1 VYNGKVDDELFNAQ
15 TKAPDNDQ
23 FFLPTSDFAVLGCT
37 EQYQFCNT
45 ETHICTDLGG
55 LYATRASVRRGD
67 IGLSKRQQAMF
78 SVLWDAAW
86 TMVLQWSAR
95 LLNNHLLLAQDW
107 VFSKFTRKQCMWDT
121 H

>member
-1 VYNGKVDDELFNAQ
+1 
-15 TKAPDNDQ
+15 
-23 FFLPTSDFAVLGCT
+23 
-37 EQYQFCNT
+37 
-45 ETHICTDLGG
+45 
-55 LYATRASVRRGD
+55 
-67 IGLSKRQQAMF
+67 MF

-95 LLNNHLLLAQDW
+95 LLNSHLLLAQDW